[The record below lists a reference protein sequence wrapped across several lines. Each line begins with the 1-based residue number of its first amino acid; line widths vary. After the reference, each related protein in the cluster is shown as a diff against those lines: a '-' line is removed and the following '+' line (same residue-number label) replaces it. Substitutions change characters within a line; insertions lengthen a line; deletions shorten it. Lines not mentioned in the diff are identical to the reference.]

1 MTQTTARIKKTG
13 KHFEILVNMENAL
26 KFKKGEINS
35 IQADTS
41 FIFKDLKKGERA
53 SETEIQ
59 EAFGTTDANK
69 IASEIVKKGEILIT
83 QEQRSAEQ
91 DKKFKQAVDFLSVNS
106 VDPKTGNPHT
116 IERIKSALEQAHV
129 NIKNVPIE
137 NQIKEII
144 AEISKILPIRLE
156 TKTVRI
162 TIPAMHTGKAYGIV
176 AQYKQDEKWLDD
188 GSLRVVVNVPSGI
201 VMDFYDK
208 LNSVT
213 HGSALTEEVKDE
225 QK

>member
-1 MTQTTARIKKTG
+1 MTQTTARLKKTG

-26 KFKKGEINS
+26 KFKKGEINF

-53 SETEIQ
+53 SESELN
-59 EAFGTTDANK
+59 EAFGTTDINK
-69 IASEIVKKGEILIT
+69 IASEIVKKGEVLTT

-91 DKKFKQAVDFLSVNS
+91 EKKFKQIVDFLATKAI
-106 VDPKTGNPHT
+106 DPKTGNPHT
-116 IERIKSALEQAHV
+116 AERIKSALEQARV

-137 NQIKEII
+137 NQIKEILV
-144 AEISKILPIRLE
+144 EISKILPIKLE
-156 TKTVRI
+156 TKKVRI
-162 TIPAMHTGKAYGIV
+162 TIPAMHTGKAYGIIN
-176 AQYKQDEKWLDD
+176 QYKQNENWLDD
-188 GSLRVVVNVPSGI
+188 GSLRVVVDVPSGI

-213 HGSALTEEVKDE
+213 HGSALTEEVKE
-225 QK
+225 